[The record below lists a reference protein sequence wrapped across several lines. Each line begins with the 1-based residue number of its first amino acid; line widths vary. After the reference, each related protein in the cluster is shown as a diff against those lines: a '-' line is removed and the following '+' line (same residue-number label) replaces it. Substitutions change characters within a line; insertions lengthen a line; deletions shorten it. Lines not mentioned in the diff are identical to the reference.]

1 MKGEREFAKTYLGVL
16 GKFLPMMSMIAGILI
31 MLIMGMRGMS
41 NMQAACFIAMI
52 VGWLVYKDKKA
63 FQNSVIKG
71 LQSPVLANLIP
82 IMLLSCVLGELL
94 VAAHLSE
101 GLLYWA
107 TRINLS
113 PAFMPVLIFFM
124 GAIVSLASGSSAAA
138 ITGLR
143 PILLPMAYAMGCNPA
158 LCTGA
163 LIASGQVGDNLA
175 PISDSTITSAMTQ
188 EVDVTKAF
196 RYRIKYSVIC
206 SILSAVLYIVFGYI
220 YNPGSLSQHAAVDAS
235 YASSA
240 VFLVIPVLIM
250 AIMLKTNNFF
260 NAVLSGELVC
270 VIMLLAFGYV
280 APVDIFSAD
289 GLIASGLA
297 SSSSTIIFL
306 LLIFIILSISSE
318 AGCMQAIQDMLS
330 AKAGNSVR
338 KREIAASLTA
348 TASVC
353 MIGAGSSSISFCGPL
368 VRDIMRSTNVA
379 RARTASIIGGIC
391 SAGGSALP
399 WSAMIGAMPGL
410 VIACGGAPEGFSG
423 IEIVP
428 YIFYCIIMFI
438 VYWIITLTGWDMKTE
453 TKEEL
458 LADGIKLDE

>member
-1 MKGEREFAKTYLGVL
+1 
-16 GKFLPMMSMIAGILI
+16 
-31 MLIMGMRGMS
+31 
-41 NMQAACFIAMI
+41 
-52 VGWLVYKDKKA
+52 
-63 FQNSVIKG
+63 
-71 LQSPVLANLIP
+71 
-82 IMLLSCVLGELL
+82 
-94 VAAHLSE
+94 
-101 GLLYWA
+101 
-107 TRINLS
+107 
-113 PAFMPVLIFFM
+113 
-124 GAIVSLASGSSAAA
+124 
-138 ITGLR
+138 
-143 PILLPMAYAMGCNPA
+143 
-158 LCTGA
+158 
-163 LIASGQVGDNLA
+163 
-175 PISDSTITSAMTQ
+175 
-188 EVDVTKAF
+188 
-196 RYRIKYSVIC
+196 
-206 SILSAVLYIVFGYI
+206 
-220 YNPGSLSQHAAVDAS
+220 
-235 YASSA
+235 
-240 VFLVIPVLIM
+240 
-250 AIMLKTNNFF
+250 
-260 NAVLSGELVC
+260 
-270 VIMLLAFGYV
+270 
-280 APVDIFSAD
+280 
-289 GLIASGLA
+289 
-297 SSSSTIIFL
+297 
-306 LLIFIILSISSE
+306 
-318 AGCMQAIQDMLS
+318 MLS